1 MWPPSRIFSY
11 HAETIGDDHMDAVAH
26 EAPAT
31 PLLAFRFRRSK
42 RDLGLLAGGEMAA
55 PYEAMEPPI
64 SACCGLA

>member
-1 MWPPSRIFSY
+1 
-11 HAETIGDDHMDAVAH
+11 MDAVAH